1 MAERIDQFSENL
13 RAKLASIDSSM
24 QALKT
29 KIDSKAQTA
38 EQDVRAHLDAV
49 NKRIEQDQAKL
60 AAAQADIKKWAED
73 RKAVTNEKIAEWK
86 AKGEK
91 GKLQSHAESAQR
103 YAAAATVTALAA
115 VIEAER
121 AALEAWLA
129 RKDAEHVRGAKAA

>member
-103 YAAAATVTALAA
+103 YAAAATITALAA

-121 AALEAWLA
+121 AALA
-129 RKDAEHVRGAKAA
+129 RKDAEHMRGAKAA